1 VFPSWFHPAALPAV
15 SRSSEPRTVTIKIR
29 LFAHMAQQTGESN
42 VSLDLPDASTL
53 AAIQPF
59 LEKKFPTLRWPPGTM
74 LAVNQE
80 YAGPHHPLHEN
91 DEVAI
96 IPPVSG
102 G

>member
-1 VFPSWFHPAALPAV
+1 MAQTAGTPSLTVDLPAGARAAAV
-15 SRSSEPRTVTIKIR
+15 RDALQSR
-29 LFAHMAQQTGESN
+29 FQG
-42 VSLDLPDASTL
+42 LP
-53 AAIQPF
+53 
-59 LEKKFPTLRWPPGTM
+59 WPPGTM

-80 YAGPHHPLHEN
+80 YASPETALRAG

>member
-1 VFPSWFHPAALPAV
+1 M
-15 SRSSEPRTVTIKIR
+15 TVNIR
-29 LFAHMAQQTGESN
+29 LFAIMAQSANTGALP
-42 VSLDLPDASTL
+42 LDLPPGAS
-53 AAIQPF
+53 AAAVRPALQSRFKNLP
-59 LEKKFPTLRWPPGTM
+59 WPNGTM

-80 YAGPHHPLHEN
+80 YATPETPLHPG